1 LLIEGNVAIAKRSSA
16 GGNTFYTD
24 GGSRYVKLK
33 SNVSLNNH
41 IGRMDFGLPPR
52 PNDPLPYISAAG
64 SKEII
69 TLNQIPN
76 GSDSGG
82 CVTYGEIVF
91 EDNYWLEGTM
101 PAKELFI
108 GLFDLAASSVLSWF
122 DPKMAPFD
130 PYSSKGFFDICPY
143 KDKATGI
150 AYPTQ
155 LTYLNNHMIKGR
167 SDVPKQ
173 ILDNAGAQVK

>member
-1 LLIEGNVAIAKRSSA
+1 LLIEGNVAINKRPAA

-122 DPKMAPFD
+122 DP
-130 PYSSKGFFDICPY
+130 YSIEGFFNICPY
-143 KDKATGI
+143 TDKASGI
-150 AYPTQ
+150 SYPTQ
-155 LTYLNNHMIKGR
+155 LTCLNNHMIKGR

>member
-1 LLIEGNVAIAKRSSA
+1 VAINKRPAA

-122 DPKMAPFD
+122 DP
-130 PYSSKGFFDICPY
+130 YSIEGFFNICPY
-143 KDKATGI
+143 TDKASGI
-150 AYPTQ
+150 SYPTQ
-155 LTYLNNHMIKGR
+155 LTCLNNHMIKGR